1 MSVLDCAGK
10 PLDLSS
16 PQVMG
21 VLNVTPDSFSDGG
34 EFTRVERA
42 VEHAI
47 VMAEQGAAI
56 IDIGG
61 ESTRPGAQPVS
72 VADELDR
79 VLPVIDAL
87 RRRLTI
93 PLSIDTSKPEVMTAA
108 VSAGAGFINDVNAL
122 RADGALQAAQ
132 STGVPV
138 CLMHMQGAPD
148 SMQESPRY
156 TDVVAEVVEFL
167 AGRIQTCVRAGFECA
182 QLVVDPGFGF
192 GKSLGHNLALM
203 RHLDTMNSLQVP
215 VLVGVSRKSMI
226 GALLDVEPKDRLAG
240 GLVLAALA
248 VSRGARLVRT
258 HDVGPTVDALK
269 IVTAVEAA

>member
-1 MSVLDCAGK
+1 
-10 PLDLSS
+10 
-16 PQVMG
+16 
-21 VLNVTPDSFSDGG
+21 
-34 EFTRVERA
+34 
-42 VEHAI
+42 
-47 VMAEQGAAI
+47 
-56 IDIGG
+56 
-61 ESTRPGAQPVS
+61 
-72 VADELDR
+72 
-79 VLPVIDAL
+79 L

-215 VLVGVSRKSMI
+215 VLIGVSRKSMI